1 MVLKGENICVNMM
14 FVSYKSHDEFSTDV
28 RLVFSNCEMFNE
40 DESQVGQAGHL
51 MKQFFE
57 SRWAE
62 LTASAP
68 AVPPPVSMPS

>member
-1 MVLKGENICVNMM
+1 VYD
-14 FVSYKSHDEFSTDV
+14 SYKTHDEFSADV

-40 DESQVGQAGHL
+40 DDSLVGQAGHV

-62 LTASAP
+62 LTASGPTAP
-68 AVPPPVSMPS
+68 ASLPS

>member
-1 MVLKGENICVNMM
+1 M
-14 FVSYKSHDEFSTDV
+14 DV
-28 RLVFSNCEMFNE
+28 RLVFANCEMFNE

-62 LTASAP
+62 LTAAAPPSSA
-68 AVPPPVSMPS
+68 AS